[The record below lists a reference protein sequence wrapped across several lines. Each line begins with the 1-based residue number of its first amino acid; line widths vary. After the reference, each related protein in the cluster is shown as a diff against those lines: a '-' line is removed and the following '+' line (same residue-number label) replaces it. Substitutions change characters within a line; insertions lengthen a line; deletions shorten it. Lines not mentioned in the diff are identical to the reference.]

1 MQKTRHGA
9 GQTDLKIDAGIEP
22 SGRLQL
28 ACHGCFF
35 VEAFEQ
41 RAR

>member
-1 MQKTRHGA
+1 MQKARHRA

-28 ACHGCFF
+28 ACAGGFF
-35 VEAFEQ
+35 IEAVEQ
-41 RAR
+41 RAG